1 MGQTRV
7 LAQVFGPH
15 EVENRKLSSHEQCAI
30 VVDFA
35 PAPFSGLERKRRRP
49 GDRQG
54 VELALAVQQSLEATV
69 LVASYPN
76 TQIDVFLTV
85 LQDDGGRLPCCLNAA
100 TLAVVEAGLGMVDLM
115 AACSAGFLKGGIAC
129 ADLSARET
137 SSGAAHLP
145 VAIHPGSEHI
155 VLCQLDAKLPLEEL
169 DPVLALAISG
179 CHQCHS
185 VMRDAVQKHT
195 ELLFAQRELTS
206 PHHLS
211 RLSKKMSKSGDKRNS
226 AGAAEDDEED

>member
-7 LAQVFGPH
+7 IAQVFGPH
-15 EVENRKLSSHEQCAI
+15 EVDSRKLTSENCTI

-35 PAPFSGLERKRRRP
+35 PAPFAGLERKRRRP
-49 GDRQG
+49 GDRQS
-54 VELALAVQQSLEATV
+54 VELFLAVKQCLEATV

-76 TQIDVFLTV
+76 TQIDVFLTI

-100 TLAVVEAGLGMVDLM
+100 ALAMIEAGVGMVDML
-115 AACSAGFLKGGIAC
+115 AACSAGFLKGGVSC
-129 ADLSARET
+129 ADLSAREA

-145 VAIHPGSEHI
+145 VAIHPGSEQV

-169 DPVLALAISG
+169 EPVLALAISG

-195 ELLFAQRELTS
+195 QLLLCQRELTS
-206 PHHLS
+206 PQPLGGLT
-211 RLSKKMSKSGDKRNS
+211 RDPKLNQTE
-226 AGAAEDDEED
+226 AAVDEE